1 METFIGFL
9 IVLLIVLNG
18 LDAYTTIKV
27 ISEGRGREANP
38 VMRFLI
44 DKLGVYAAL
53 IGTKVIIL
61 GWMIWH
67 INTYNIY
74 GSSIYML
81 AGIDAVYLYVVI
93 NNFKILNRNRL

>member
-18 LDAYTTIKV
+18 FDAYTTIKV
-27 ISEGRGREANP
+27 TSEGKGKEANP
-38 VMRFLI
+38 IMRFLI

-53 IGTKVIIL
+53 IGTKVLVI

-74 GSSIYML
+74 GASIYSMIAINL
-81 AGIDAVYLYVVI
+81 LYLYVVI
-93 NNFKILNRNRL
+93 NNFKVLNR